1 MRGVTGLMLA
11 TLFLRVYTNTY
22 FYIYN
27 IYYKDIWIYIYI
39 YKLKPFPQHV
49 GGGHVM
55 EVTITHTFTKTPA
68 HSQHFNQLGS
78 NTAIEFDWRLCMA
91 NTKHTSGSS
100 VEGPGSFHW
109 FTPSASFVQQAD
121 PTCTASVIP
130 SLAVQVG
137 RTLHWS
143 RQFMHSQSLSIHS
156 SL

>member
-1 MRGVTGLMLA
+1 MIIYTFKIYKFINISVGDIKLIKLIRKVK
-11 TLFLRVYTNTY
+11 LFIIFKN
-22 FYIYN
+22 N
-27 IYYKDIWIYIYI
+27 IYKP
-39 YKLKPFPQHV
+39 KPFPQHV

-55 EVTITHTFTKTPA
+55 EVTITHTTTKTFA

-78 NTAIEFDWRLCMA
+78 NTAIHWRPCMA
-91 NTKHTSGSS
+91 NTKYTSGSS

-109 FTPSASFVQQAD
+109 FTPSTSLVQQAD
-121 PTCTASVIP
+121 PTCTASVIT